1 MHIGLNLRQRE
12 RELLHTRMPDL
23 QNIFFTIKNCICLNF
38 KMYFINANKFIS
50 ERGDYLSQDVDD
62 GQQRTVAVFVQINIC
77 ICLNWKRYFINAN

>member
-1 MHIGLNLRQRE
+1 MHIGLNRRD

-50 ERGDYLSQDVDD
+50 ERGDYFSQDVDD
-62 GQQRTVAVFVQINIC
+62 GQQGAVALFVQINIC
-77 ICLNWKRYFINAN
+77 ICLNCKIYFINAN